1 MSFFL
6 HSTQSFVQLILQLI
20 SEILHLLECIRPINT
35 TVYQWYCWWFR
46 NPANQVVDSL
56 STTIYHVFY
65 TSFQSLCG
73 ISASIN
79 SRMETSA
86 LVQLQEGPWTGWT
99 FPPRLVPGKCL
110 GNFSDDFSKSCLY
123 LKSSLFALFFP
134 LKSLHNERNSLVGW
148 FMIWIEH
155 RDGIMTLPI
164 LGTLKLTTNI
174 YI

>member
-1 MSFFL
+1 MWQLIIVNVWFQQVPTQFIHPHPPPHSMSFFL

-123 LKSSLFALFFP
+123 LSHLCLRCFF
-134 LKSLHNERNSLVGW
+134 R
-148 FMIWIEH
+148 
-155 RDGIMTLPI
+155 
-164 LGTLKLTTNI
+164 
-174 YI
+174 